1 MKAGIILPSYL
12 AEKTIASVLADI
24 RDFGSAEISEILI
37 IDNCSEDQSINAAID
52 AVRQDPYLADRVR
65 VLVNRR
71 NYGYGSS
78 IKLGMMYFLG
88 RDVDYVGI
96 LHADYQVSPA
106 HILGNYLKELS
117 GNDADVVLSSRFTE
131 GSDISHYSPIRR
143 IGNYF
148 FNTLTWGLS
157 GYRMS
162 DAGTA
167 MFMAKREI
175 LAALPIGSLSN
186 TWHFHPQL
194 NILFHQVKGIRI
206 VETQMD
212 WSDSEAPTTVKL
224 VQYGLTL
231 VKILA
236 LFFVKKSVLRLDS
249 GRWFRPQALP
259 EDCQTTSRYPV
270 PGTFA
275 GQEQPSFIPGPDGR
289 LHERVAVPA

>member
-12 AEKTIASVLADI
+12 AEKTIARVLADI
-24 RDFGSAEISEILI
+24 SNFGSTEISEILI
-37 IDNCSEDQSINAAID
+37 IDNCSEDRTVDVAID
-52 AVRQDPYLADRVR
+52 AVRQDPYLAERVR

-78 IKLGMMYFLG
+78 IKLGMMYFLD
-88 RDVDYVGI
+88 RDIDFIGI

-106 HILGNYLKELS
+106 HILGNYLKEL
-117 GNDADVVLSSRFTE
+117 GRNNADIVLSSRFTE
-131 GSDISHYSPIRR
+131 GSDISHYSLIRR

-148 FNTLTWGLS
+148 FNTLTWALS

-175 LAALPIGSLSN
+175 LAALPLGSLSN

-206 VETQMD
+206 VETQMN
-212 WSDSEAPTTVKL
+212 WSDSEAPATIKL

-231 VKILA
+231 VKILT

-249 GRWFRPQALP
+249 KHWFRPQALP
-259 EDCQTTSRYPV
+259 EDCRTTCRYTAS
-270 PGTFA
+270 GTVA
-275 GQEQPSFIPGPDGR
+275 GQEQPSFTPGPDGQ
-289 LHERVAVPA
+289 LHERAPVPV